1 MILECAVLDVKPG
14 QAAEFEAAFA
24 RAQAIISASPGYLS
38 HELQRCLEKPNRY
51 LLLVRW
57 RRLEDHT
64 EGFRKSAPY
73 QEWKRLLHHF
83 YDPFPA
89 VDHYERVAPGDVQPI
104 VDWLIGGAGAP
115 SEASEVLKQLCERMV
130 DAGIRLDRFA
140 LFVQPLHPNVAA
152 RAFYWRRGA
161 AAIEVN
167 EEDHTFTGSE
177 EQVTSPIHRVRSTRE
192 EIRRRLEDRA
202 APLDFPVLEELRE
215 QGITDY
221 LIMPLEFLNGEVHGM
236 SVGTRSPGGFSAA
249 EIAAIRRIRPAFTRL
264 VEVYGLTRKAVNVL
278 DAYLGR
284 QAGEKVLQGRIR
296 RGDTERIHAVIWFCD
311 LRDST
316 PLADA
321 MGPQAFLGLL
331 NEYFECV
338 LGPVLERDGQVLRF
352 IGDAALAIFPV
363 GAEPGA
369 DLSDAATRAV
379 EAAREALARME
390 KLNAGRQ
397 VALRFG
403 IGLHLGDV
411 LYGNIGT
418 RSRIEFTVIGAAA
431 NEAARVEAL
440 CKTLGTPL
448 VVSEQVARH
457 TRHAWRALGSHALRG
472 VEEPLALFTL

>member
-14 QAAEFEAAFA
+14 ETAEFEAAFA
-24 RAQAIISASPGYLS
+24 KAQAIISASPGYLS

-73 QEWKRLLHHF
+73 QEWRRLLHRF
-83 YDPFPA
+83 YDPFPT
-89 VDHYERVAPGDVQPI
+89 VEHYESLGPDVQPV
-104 VDWLIGGAGAP
+104 VDWLIDGAP
-115 SEASEVLKQLCERMV
+115 SAASPSEVLGQLCERLV
-130 DAGIRLDRFA
+130 QSGIRLDRFA

-152 RAFYWRRGA
+152 RGFYWRRGA
-161 AAIEVN
+161 AGIDVN

-177 EQVTSPIHRVRSTRE
+177 EQVNSPIYRVRTTRQ

-202 APLDFPVLEELRE
+202 TPLDFPVLEDLRG
-215 QGITDY
+215 QGLTDY

-236 SVGTRSPGGFSAA
+236 SIGTRSPGGFAEA

-264 VEVYGLTRKAVNVL
+264 VEVFGLTRKAVTIL

-284 QAGEKVLQGRIR
+284 QAGDKVLQGRIR

-321 MGPQAFLGLL
+321 LGPQAFLALL

-363 GAEPGA
+363 GGDVAE
-369 DLSDAATRAV
+369 AATRAV
-379 EAAREALARME
+379 EAARVALERMQ
-390 KLNAGRQ
+390 KLNRNRETP
-397 VALRFG
+397 LRFG

-418 RSRIEFTVIGAAA
+418 PERIEFTVVGAAA
-431 NEAARVEAL
+431 NEAARIEAM

-457 TRHAWRALGSHALRG
+457 TRHAWRAVGSHALRG
-472 VEEPLALFTL
+472 VEKPVALFAL